1 LKNALNNTLCELL
14 AESLP
19 AWGLTGS
26 VRDDCGTILLSC
38 GATEIRVERGAADL
52 PFRWMVTV
60 NGRRRGA
67 ISLVAVLRQV
77 RAALDRHHPMT
88 QVRVAAPAVVSP
100 DQIP

>member
-1 LKNALNNTLCELL
+1 MKDTLNSTVCELL
-14 AESLP
+14 AESLL

-26 VRDDCGTILLSC
+26 VQDDCGTILLSC
-38 GATEIRVERGAADL
+38 GTNEIRVERAPVDL

-77 RAALDRHHPMT
+77 HAALDRRYPMM
-88 QVRVAAPAVVSP
+88 QVRVAALASISP
-100 DQIP
+100 DQSP